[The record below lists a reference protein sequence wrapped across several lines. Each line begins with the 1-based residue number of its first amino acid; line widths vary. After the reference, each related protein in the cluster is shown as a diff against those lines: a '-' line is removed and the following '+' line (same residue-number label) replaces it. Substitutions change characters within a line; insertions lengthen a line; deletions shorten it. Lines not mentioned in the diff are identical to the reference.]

1 MVMQMG
7 DMAWTGSV
15 KPMEED
21 EWWDIV
27 ELAGKK
33 MDALDEQVRK

>member
-7 DMAWTGSV
+7 DMAFTGSAET
-15 KPMEED
+15 MNED

-27 ELAGKK
+27 ELAGKRL
-33 MDALDEQVRK
+33 DSLDEQVRK